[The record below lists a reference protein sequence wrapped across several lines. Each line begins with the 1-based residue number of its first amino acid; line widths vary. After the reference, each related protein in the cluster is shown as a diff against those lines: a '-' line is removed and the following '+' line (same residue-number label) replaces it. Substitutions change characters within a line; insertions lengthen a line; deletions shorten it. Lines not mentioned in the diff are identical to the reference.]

1 MYIYQHAKKDVSG
14 SPGLVDFAI
23 GLVICVLNLPAG
35 QVKYFGKFKLQKNCN
50 QCCSLNFL
58 RDYLKDTWASTY

>member
-1 MYIYQHAKKDVSG
+1 MYIYSMQRKTVSG

-23 GLVICVLNLPAG
+23 ELVNCVLNLPAG
-35 QVKYFGKFKLQKNCN
+35 QVKFFGTFKLQKNCN

-58 RDYLKDTWASTY
+58 RAT